1 VLLVWL
7 FYHLD
12 FTRISIKRDDE
23 LITRVIPG
31 EVILQTQLA
40 TCQAAL
46 ADKEQAESELT
57 GCRADRNQLESEL
70 AGCRAALQQPDRDKP
85 AETQPNEQSQ

>member
-1 VLLVWL
+1 VLIVWL
-7 FYHLD
+7 FYHFV
-12 FTRISIKRDDE
+12 FTRILIARDDE

-46 ADKEQAESELT
+46 ADKEQAENEL
-57 GCRADRNQLESEL
+57 ADCKAARDQLESEL
-70 AGCRAALQQPDRDKP
+70 SACRAALQQSDRDKP